1 MSTLYFRLK
10 DKNSTNMTE
19 AKIKELQLD
28 VSELKLLQ
36 ENATR
41 NKVKDILS
49 VQVRECII
57 VNCTMIECS

>member
-1 MSTLYFRLK
+1 
-10 DKNSTNMTE
+10 MTE

-49 VQVRECII
+49 VQVREYII
-57 VNCTMIECS
+57 VIWSMNECS

>member
-49 VQVRECII
+49 VQVREYII
-57 VNCTMIECS
+57 VIWTMNECS